1 MKKIDQPNT
10 CKICGVKDDGI
21 SKSLEIC
28 VNCIRNQSKDSLK
41 FINRAHISSRELY
54 GLRTAP
60 PKSSGGIKCN
70 LCSNECEIG
79 NGEKGFCGLKEVK
92 DNKLFSLTNANEGVM
107 YSYKDP
113 HVTNC
118 CAAWF
123 CPGGTGVGYPK
134 YSYSK
139 GKSENG
145 HSNLAVFLYGCN
157 FDCLFCQNSSHKNIE
172 EGEIISS
179 KDFVNN
185 IISDNSYSC
194 ICYFGGSPEPQ
205 LPFAI
210 NASNNIIDESRKNN
224 RIVRICYEW
233 NGCGNPKLV
242 REAAETSLASGGNM
256 KFDLKCFNPNL
267 SLALSGV
274 SNERA
279 YQNFEMIANESIMK
293 RSDLP
298 LLTAT
303 TLLVPHYVDTEEVG
317 AISKFISELDPDIPY
332 SLLMFHPDYYMSDI
346 LITPKKQV
354 SECFKIAKK
363 NLKNVHLGNIHLL
376 GANWLYV

>member
-1 MKKIDQPNT
+1 MRKIDQPNI

-21 SKSLEIC
+21 SESLEIC
-28 VNCIRNQSKDSLK
+28 VNCIRNKSKVSSQ
-41 FINRAHISSRELY
+41 FINKAHSSSREFY
-54 GLRTAP
+54 GLRTTP

-70 LCSNECEIG
+70 LCSNECIIG
-79 NGEKGFCGLKEVK
+79 DGEKGFCGLREVK
-92 DNKLFSLTNANEGVM
+92 DGKLFSLTNANEGVM
-107 YSYKDP
+107 HSYKDP
-113 HVTNC
+113 HITNC

-145 HSNLAVFLYGCN
+145 YSNLAVFLYGCN

-172 EGEIISS
+172 QGEIISS

-185 IISDNSYSC
+185 VVSDNSYSC

-205 LPFAI
+205 LPFVI
-210 NASNNIIDESRKNN
+210 NASNNIIDESLKNN
-224 RIVRICYEW
+224 RIMRICYEW

-256 KFDLKCFNPNL
+256 KFDLKCFDPKL

-279 YQNFEMIANESIMK
+279 YQNFEMIVNEFIRK

-303 TLLVPHYVDTEEVG
+303 TLLVPHYVDIQEVG
-317 AISKFISELDPDIPY
+317 AISKFISELDPEIPY
-332 SLLMFHPDYYMSDI
+332 SLLIFHPDYYMSDI
-346 LITPKKQV
+346 PITPKKQV

-376 GANWLYV
+376 GASWLYV